1 METQT
6 VRPPAVA
13 GTFYPGDPQQL
24 RSMIHEFLSQAK
36 ESPQGEPPAF
46 ISPHAGYVYSGQIA
60 AYGYKNLKKSPADNP
75 RRIFVLAPSHKSYLD
90 GISVGNYLAYRTPLG
105 EVTLDHETIAYL
117 AAMPDVLTDPQS
129 HALDHALEVQLPFLQ
144 ETVVNFKL
152 VPIMF
157 GDISGGHLADILEK
171 CWQPEDLIIISSDL
185 SHFHPYNKALE
196 LDQSSHNAVLS
207 QQPRAVENC
216 DSCGRTGMAA
226 LSEIARRKGWQPS
239 LAKYCNSGDTAGRK
253 DSVVGYATYLF
264 YPKSSMTKET
274 APPQNSMSL
283 ADIKPHLPSL
293 ARNHLENILAG
304 GKGLQTNYLIE
315 KFPPLAKIGA
325 TFITLTKNGQLRGC
339 IGSLSAQRS
348 LAEDLLI
355 NSYYAATKDSRF
367 PTVTHAELAT
377 LKIEVSLLSDPKP
390 LLYQDGAD
398 LINCLK
404 PGIHGVILQK
414 DGRRSTFLPQV
425 WDQMPN
431 TQTFLQQLCLKAGL
445 NGNCWQNNPQISLY
459 TVDKVKE

>member
-13 GTFYPGDPQQL
+13 GTFYPGDPQEL
-24 RSMIHEFLSQAK
+24 RSMIHEFLAQAK
-36 ESPQGEPPAF
+36 EAPQGEPPAF

-60 AYGYKNLKKSPADNP
+60 AYGYKNLKKAPAENP
-75 RRIFVLAPSHKSYLD
+75 RRVFVLAPSHKAYVD
-90 GISVGNYLAYRTPLG
+90 GISVGNYSAYKTPLG
-105 EVTLDHETIAYL
+105 DVTLDQETIAKL
-117 AAMPDVLTDPQS
+117 ATIPDVFRDPQS
-129 HALDHALEVQLPFLQ
+129 HAMDHALEVQLPFLQ

-157 GDISGGHLADILEK
+157 GDISGVHLADILEK
-171 CWQPEDLIIISSDL
+171 CWQPGDLIIISSDL
-185 SHFHPYNKALE
+185 SHFHPYDKALE

-207 QQPRAVENC
+207 QQPRKIENC

-239 LAKYCNSGDTAGRK
+239 LAKYCNSGDTVGTK
-253 DSVVGYATYLF
+253 DSVVGYATYLY
-264 YPKSSMTKET
+264 YPQDNMQMESESQHKSM
-274 APPQNSMSL
+274 NL
-283 ADIKPHLPSL
+283 AATKPHLTGLVRS
-293 ARNHLENILAG
+293 HLEQILSGDTGIQA
-304 GKGLQTNYLIE
+304 TSLIE

-348 LAEDLLI
+348 LGEDLLQ
-355 NSYYAATKDSRF
+355 NSYFAALKDSRF
-367 PTVTHAELAT
+367 PPVTQDELAT
-377 LKIEVSLLSDPKP
+377 LKIEVSLLSDPEP

-398 LINCLK
+398 LLNCLK

-425 WDQMPN
+425 WEQMP
-431 TQTFLQQLCLKAGL
+431 TKEIFLQQLCLKAGL

-459 TVDKVKE
+459 TVDKIKE